1 VETKKIKEKNFMPK
15 VKYDLEVYTYQI
27 DIVHH
32 LSNIVYIE
40 WMEIGRIKL
49 LEAMGLPIEELEKR
63 GILPVLTET
72 QIRYRKP
79 IYFGDQVR
87 GEIWVGEL
95 GAASAILKF
104 RFYKNN
110 DILAA
115 EGWQKGLFINV
126 ETKKPYRLRNE
137 ERERFEN
144 FLQKE
149 KGEK

>member
-1 VETKKIKEKNFMPK
+1 MAK

-49 LEAMGLPIEELEKR
+49 LEAMGLPIEELERR

-79 IYFGDQVR
+79 IYFGDKVH
-87 GEIWVGEL
+87 GEIWIGEL
-95 GAASAILKF
+95 GAASAILNF
-104 RFYKNN
+104 SFYKNGN
-110 DILAA
+110 ILAA

-126 ETKKPYRLRNE
+126 ETKKPHRLTNE
-137 ERERFEN
+137 ERERFEK
-144 FLQKE
+144 FLQRN
-149 KGEK
+149 